1 MVIKRID
8 RGVSSEAGTI
18 RSTYRKYRERAV
30 IKGIPDT
37 ERPGTMMKFESVAQR
52 FYDDRNFRKDME
64 EHDWHDETV
73 CLIDAIALTPALEN
87 QGRTREERAVYEDFY
102 NVYEKGGLVSADP
115 TRLARPQNYAAV
127 ERCREEHEHW
137 GTDSRR
143 LQIEKERQE
152 NKGKGKGTKGKFAVP
167 PQAIRESKGRGKGQ
181 SKSDLPDRVYQ

>member
-1 MVIKRID
+1 MVIKWID

-18 RSTYRKYRERAV
+18 RSAYRKYRERAV

-64 EHDWHDETV
+64 EHGWNDETI

-87 QGRTREERAVYEDFY
+87 QGRTREERAVYEDSY
-102 NVYEKGGLVSADP
+102 NVYEKGGLVLADP
-115 TRLARPQNYAAV
+115 TRFVHPQNYAAV
-127 ERCREEHEHW
+127 ERRREEHERW

-152 NKGKGKGTKGKFAVP
+152 YEGKRKGTKGKFAVP
-167 PQAIRESKGRGKGQ
+167 LQAIRDSKGRGKGQ
-181 SKSDLPDRVYQ
+181 TKSDLLDRV